1 MEMQA
6 SNLSRTSSSIKLP
19 CEDLLW
25 SSIFG
30 DNLSFFFQVVTA
42 FKKQELIEFKTPL
55 AIFQRFKED
64 YDPRLVSNGSM
75 HVC

>member
-1 MEMQA
+1 MEMHA

-19 CEDLLW
+19 CEDLLL

-42 FKKQELIEFKTPL
+42 FKREELTEFKTLL
-55 AIFQRFKED
+55 AIFQRFKD
-64 YDPRLVSNGSM
+64 YDDPKLVSNVSL

>member
-1 MEMQA
+1 MEMHA
-6 SNLSRTSSSIKLP
+6 SNFSRTNSSIKLP

-42 FKKQELIEFKTPL
+42 FKKEELTEYKTLL

-64 YDPRLVSNGSM
+64 YDSRLFSNGSLC
-75 HVC
+75 VC